1 MRYYLIAGEASG
13 DLHASHLMA
22 SLKRED
28 SNAEF
33 RFIGGD
39 KMTAVGGTRL
49 RHFGEIAYMGFAS
62 VAMHLP
68 TILSARK
75 QCKRDILEWM
85 PDVVILVDYAGFNLN
100 IAKFIKTSAAF
111 TSRRPAVYYYISP
124 KIWAWKEG
132 RIKLFRRYVDEM
144 FCILPFEKD
153 FFESK
158 HHYPVHY
165 VGNPTATEVGEFRE
179 NYHENSQQF
188 CSSHGLDN
196 RPIIALLAGSRRQE
210 IRENLPMMV
219 SVAQRFPGY
228 QFVVACVTTVES
240 SLYDT
245 LLQGSD
251 IKKVTNATYNLL
263 SHATAAL
270 VTSGTATLE
279 TCCFDVPQVVIY
291 RTPLP
296 RIARFVW
303 DHFFKV
309 KFISLVNLIAEKEV
323 VAEMMAEKFSV
334 EKISTELEKI
344 LPERQERQYM
354 LAEYADVRRKLGTA
368 IAPDNAAKIMCDSNL
383 SHRR

>member
-28 SNAEF
+28 PGADF

-49 RHFGEIAYMGFAS
+49 RHFQKIAYMGFVS
-62 VAMHLP
+62 VATHLP

-75 QCKRDILEWM
+75 QCKRDILRWM
-85 PDVVILVDYAGFNLN
+85 PDAVILVDYAGFNLS
-100 IAKFIKTSAAF
+100 IAKFIKTSTAF
-111 TSRRPAVYYYISP
+111 SRRPAVYYYISP

-132 RIKLFRRYVDEM
+132 RIKLFRLYVDEM

-153 FFESK
+153 FFERK

-165 VGNPTATEVGEFRE
+165 VGNPTRAEVGEFRKYY
-179 NYHENSQQF
+179 NENSQHF
-188 CSSHGLDN
+188 RTSHGLDN

-210 IRENLPMMV
+210 IRENLPMMLA
-219 SVAQRFPGY
+219 VARRFPDY
-228 QFVVACVTTVES
+228 QFVVACVTTVEP

-245 LLQGSD
+245 LLQGSG
-251 IKKVTNATYNLL
+251 IKKVTDATYRLL

-279 TCCFDVPQVVIY
+279 TCLFDVPQVVLY

-296 RIARFVW
+296 RLARLVW

-309 KFISLVNLIAEKEV
+309 KYISLVNLIAGKEV

-334 EKISTELEKI
+334 EKIYTELERI
-344 LPERQERQYM
+344 LPGKQERQSM
-354 LAEYADVRRKLGTA
+354 LAGYADVRAKLGTA
-368 IAPDNAAKIMCDSNL
+368 IAPDNAAKIMCGSL
-383 SHRR
+383 SRQQ